1 MSHKRRDQW
10 LFSVVKHGR
19 SYGEA
24 IALLRQDRQTLFG
37 ISISNE
43 IQLVLFLIGDIPVMV
58 YVRQTN
64 RPRKRI

>member
-10 LFSVVKHGR
+10 VFSVLSMAAVTVKR
-19 SYGEA
+19 

-43 IQLVLFLIGDIPVMV
+43 IQLVLFLIGDIPVML

-64 RPRKRI
+64 RPGKRI